1 MNKLSNV
8 PPPKTNMDPT
18 NDGSICRN
26 LLFQCLVFRFHVS
39 VWGCK
44 ESASWL
50 EELVEDPS
58 VSDLVGDS
66 LKGTPSDVQGRGQW
80 ALLYQNR

>member
-1 MNKLSNV
+1 MMAPFVGISSSSASFS
-8 PPPKTNMDPT
+8 
-18 NDGSICRN
+18 GSM
-26 LLFQCLVFRFHVS
+26 LVFR
-39 VWGCK
+39 GCK

-66 LKGTPSDVQGRGQW
+66 LKGTPSDVQGRGGRGQW